1 VENLRTFAK
10 LYGYVRFFH
19 PSEEADAVDWDRL
32 AIYGAGRVKKASSRE
47 ELLGILREL
56 FRPIAPTARIHA
68 TGSEPPPVRLM
79 PRDTT
84 GLTPVAWQHLGVGLG
99 GTGSIYS
106 SKRLN
111 RTAEVVVSAAGV
123 FTQAVE
129 AAPYRGMPVRLR
141 AFVRVDVPADGGQ
154 SQLWL
159 RVDRSGGQRGFFDNM
174 GDRPITSNQWTA
186 YEIDGTVA
194 DDAERIAFGG
204 FLAGPGRMFVD
215 DVDLL
220 TRDAAGE
227 WQSIDIGNPGFEDG
241 DEGESPPEWITP
253 RPGYRY
259 EVTSSDRYRG
269 DRALLIERTPTIPSL
284 PLFDAHP
291 QFGEAIARELGSGL
305 SGRIPL
311 VLLGDGA
318 TTWAPATEYS
328 FETLRAGLSTIDLE
342 ELDAAD
348 EDLRLG
354 DVVIAWNVFQHFY
367 PYFDVVDVDWD
378 AELTRSLEDALDDV
392 DGADFFRT
400 LNKLV
405 ANLEDGHGSVFHPDY
420 TQRGSLPLLLA
431 WVEDQIVV
439 AAIRPRVETIQ
450 RGDVI
455 VEVDGVDA
463 RRALVESEEY
473 ISGSPQ
479 WKRFKALRAFGS
491 GEFGASVAL
500 TLRQGAEEVQVEIE
514 RGLDPLQSEFA
525 RDHIEALDNGVF
537 YVDLS
542 RARMAE
548 IRARIDELA
557 SARGVIF
564 DLRGYPNANHEV
576 ISHLLESP
584 DTSGAWM
591 RVPQVIYPDRE
602 NIAGYQNHGWNL
614 PAREPRITGK
624 VVFITDGRAI
634 SYAESF
640 MSFIE
645 GYGLAEIVGQ
655 PTAGTNGNVN
665 LLGLP
670 GGFRVTWT
678 GMRVVKHDGSQHHL
692 IGIQP
697 TVPVQRTL
705 QGVIEGRDELLEKA
719 LEVIGDPD

>member
-1 VENLRTFAK
+1 
-10 LYGYVRFFH
+10 
-19 PSEEADAVDWDRL
+19 
-32 AIYGAGRVKKASSRE
+32 
-47 ELLGILREL
+47 
-56 FRPIAPTARIHA
+56 
-68 TGSEPPPVRLM
+68 
-79 PRDTT
+79 
-84 GLTPVAWQHLGVGLG
+84 
-99 GTGSIYS
+99 
-106 SKRLN
+106 
-111 RTAEVVVSAAGV
+111 
-123 FTQAVE
+123 
-129 AAPYRGMPVRLR
+129 
-141 AFVRVDVPADGGQ
+141 
-154 SQLWL
+154 
-159 RVDRSGGQRGFFDNM
+159 
-174 GDRPITSNQWTA
+174 
-186 YEIDGTVA
+186 
-194 DDAERIAFGG
+194 
-204 FLAGPGRMFVD
+204 
-215 DVDLL
+215 
-220 TRDAAGE
+220 
-227 WQSIDIGNPGFEDG
+227 
-241 DEGESPPEWITP
+241 
-253 RPGYRY
+253 
-259 EVTSSDRYRG
+259 
-269 DRALLIERTPTIPSL
+269 
-284 PLFDAHP
+284 LFDAHP